1 MPLSGVCIGQSEHPQ
16 FAGLGPRRKSE
27 LVRQW
32 GDTPQGR
39 ILVQPTRQA
48 PVLYAVALRVA

>member
-1 MPLSGVCIGQSEHPQ
+1 MGQSDHPQ

-39 ILVQPTRQA
+39 ILVQLARQT
-48 PVLYAVALRVA
+48 PILYAIAP